1 MKRFFVET
9 KWRGQKDL
17 FGPRALRRAN
27 KSILRPRRPR
37 PSLSWTGDLCSPPGA
52 TDNKHVALFKRQQH
66 FSVVPDGL
74 STRNPRPHK
83 NKADKQRGVHVFLS
97 DSCSEVTRCKVA
109 SLGPR
114 SCSSRGP
121 VKRPAKREQS
131 GGVNKNERIN
141 RNKTFQTKIIPQHST
156 AAQAWWQFHIFKI
169 TTRRSPA
176 TTCFDAA
183 SRAAL

>member
-9 KWRGQKDL
+9 KWRGEEDL
-17 FGPRALRRAN
+17 FGPRTLRRAN

-52 TDNKHVALFKRQQH
+52 TDNKHVALFQRQQH
-66 FSVVPDGL
+66 SSVVPDGL

-83 NKADKQRGVHVFLS
+83 NKADKHRGVHVFLS
-97 DSCSEVTRCKVA
+97 DSRSEVTRCKVA
-109 SLGPR
+109 SLAPR

-131 GGVNKNERIN
+131 GGVNKNERIKPKQN
-141 RNKTFQTKIIPQHST
+141 IPDQNYPTAQYCST
-156 AAQAWWQFHIFKI
+156 GLMAIPH
-169 TTRRSPA
+169 
-176 TTCFDAA
+176 
-183 SRAAL
+183 L

>member
-1 MKRFFVET
+1 MLFCRLVCLFLAPFNLSHTRCSPRAASTIMKRLFVET
-9 KWRGQKDL
+9 KWRGAKDL

-52 TDNKHVALFKRQQH
+52 TDNKHVASFKRQQH

-74 STRNPRPHK
+74 STRTPTPPKK

-109 SLGPR
+109 SLAQEVVRVVAP
-114 SCSSRGP
+114 SSD
-121 VKRPAKREQS
+121 RP
-131 GGVNKNERIN
+131 NEN
-141 RNKTFQTKIIPQHST
+141 NQEG
-156 AAQAWWQFHIFKI
+156 
-169 TTRRSPA
+169 
-176 TTCFDAA
+176 
-183 SRAAL
+183 